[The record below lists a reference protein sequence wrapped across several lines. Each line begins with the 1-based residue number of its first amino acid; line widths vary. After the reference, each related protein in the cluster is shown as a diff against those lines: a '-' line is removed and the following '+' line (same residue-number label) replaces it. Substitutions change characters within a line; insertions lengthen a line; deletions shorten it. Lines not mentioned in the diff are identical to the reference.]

1 MWTRGKTTPATS
13 GGDGARARLRRIPTT
28 WIAAGVVAVLA
39 AVGLV
44 LSLPTSFSTASLP
57 GDAAAS
63 AAGAPVVGPVTG
75 LARRTQGDPTAI
87 GAVSAPVVMVAY
99 SDFQCPFCGKFARD
113 TEPALIREFVDTG
126 VLRIEWRDFPYLG
139 PESTTSALAG
149 RAAAAQGKFW
159 QFHDVLCAKERK
171 VNSGELTDTA
181 LTRVAADLGL
191 DVARFRA
198 DMASQ
203 AVGDAVQADFK
214 QGQQV
219 GVSGTPAFIING
231 TPVLGAQPLAQFQ
244 QVIRAAAGGAA

>member
-1 MWTRGKTTPATS
+1 MLTRGKPGRRTS
-13 GGDGARARLRRIPTT
+13 GVDDSRSRLRRIPST

-39 AVGLV
+39 ATGLV
-44 LSLPTSFSTASLP
+44 LSLPTSSSTATSS
-57 GDAAAS
+57 GNAAAS
-63 AAGAPVVGPVTG
+63 GASAPVVGPVTG
-75 LARRTQGDPTAI
+75 LARRTEGDPTAI
-87 GAVSAPVVMVAY
+87 GAVNAPVVMVAY

-159 QFHDVLCAKERK
+159 QFHDVLYAKERK
-171 VNSGELTDTA
+171 VNSGELTDAAVT
-181 LTRVAADLGL
+181 TVAADLGL

-203 AVGDAVQADFK
+203 AVRDAVQADFQ
-214 QGQQV
+214 QGQRV

-231 TPVLGAQPLAQFQ
+231 TPVLGAQPLPQFQ